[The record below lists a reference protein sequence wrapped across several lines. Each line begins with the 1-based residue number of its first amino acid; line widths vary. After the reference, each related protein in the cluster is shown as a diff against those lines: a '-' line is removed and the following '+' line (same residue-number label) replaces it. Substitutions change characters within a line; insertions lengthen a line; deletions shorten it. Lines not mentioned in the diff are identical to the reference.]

1 MQANMGL
8 AITGNGNSIQE
19 WEEIRNSGLGG

>member
-8 AITGNGNSIQE
+8 AITGNGNNIQE